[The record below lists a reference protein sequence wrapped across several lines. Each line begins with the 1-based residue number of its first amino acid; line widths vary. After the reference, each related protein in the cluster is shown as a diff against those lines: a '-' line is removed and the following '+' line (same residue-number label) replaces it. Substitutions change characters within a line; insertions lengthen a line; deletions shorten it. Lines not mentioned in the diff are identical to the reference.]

1 VNESTDE
8 AVVAD
13 CYSAG
18 ERQAMLATQQW
29 RGWALRPLLRFL
41 TQIGVTADHITA
53 LSLLFGLLYCPL
65 QLHAAGER
73 GVYQAAA
80 LAMLLLHAFLDG
92 LDGPLARYAKTAS
105 RRGSFT
111 DTCADQVV
119 VAAATATLM
128 ATKTLSIS
136 AGATYL
142 FVYTMVVVFAMVRNS
157 MRAPY
162 SWLVRP
168 RFFVYGWL
176 AVEFYLWPGG
186 YLTSCWRL
194 SFSADFPPSGR
205 GFLKKRRS
213 VDNC

>member
-1 VNESTDE
+1 MNESIDE

-29 RGWALRPLLRFL
+29 RGWALRPLLRCL

-65 QLHAAGER
+65 QLRAAGEQ
-73 GVYQAAA
+73 GAYQAAA
-80 LAMLLLHAFLDG
+80 LAMLLLHALLDG
-92 LDGPLARYAKTAS
+92 LDGPLARYSKTAS
-105 RRGSFT
+105 CRGSFT

-157 MRAPY
+157 LRAPY

-176 AVEFYLWPGG
+176 VVEFHLWPGTLG
-186 YLTSCWRL
+186 YVVWMFNFLLAVKLLSGFSAIRARL
-194 SFSADFPPSGR
+194 S
-205 GFLKKRRS
+205 
-213 VDNC
+213 